1 MPIKLISL
9 LKYWRYGLTILLTSA
24 IWYSLHSV
32 RIGWINSAHEAEIS
46 NVIDRVQKQCEA
58 VQTKNNEVSND
69 YQSRLKDINSR
80 HADAISRLLRHEA
93 NKCKGATASGFNAAA
108 TEGLSTEAR
117 AGIITSLAAC
127 DRQAEQL
134 EGLQEWLR

>member
-93 NKCKGATASGFNAAA
+93 KKCKGATASGFNAAA
-108 TEGLSTEAR
+108 REGLSTEAR
-117 AGIITSLAAC
+117 ASLITDLATC

-134 EGLQEWLR
+134 EGLQEWIK